1 MKHTIINPPNV
12 DKQLSTFIAAP
23 ELLKLINHEIDC
35 KFEGY
40 SIVRIE
46 SETGNG
52 SSHLLHGIANQLRN
66 EGNSVAFFRF
76 KKGDS
81 YSDLT
86 PYHLN
91 NIHNIPFV
99 FMDNIHHVWKSDQ
112 ERNQLL
118 EFLKLMAENN
128 VVFFYSC
135 QTDEEFIF
143 PLMIQEVFSGKS
155 LLVSLKALT
164 NVEKIEWA
172 QQLLNEMIVA
182 ELPNDLFEDS
192 ISNENFL
199 KSLAPH
205 IEKHAINQ
213 GTNYAKIKQQNEAL
227 YQLEVRM
234 LRTQLAILDLE
245 PLKRDNIQK
254 ESYEKSAEIRHEQIR
269 LAKELENIEKD
280 LKALS
285 IQPRPSRMA
294 MNLYIYSVKI
304 EKCLNANKDAFLF
317 AIKTIDNKLAELE
330 ARKKELTLE
339 SDKTIRLA
347 VFQEIVDWS
356 NVRESYTI
364 DSRKSILDQRKG
376 SI

>member
-1 MKHTIINPPNV
+1 MKNIIIHPPHV
-12 DKQLSTFIAAP
+12 DKQLSTFNASP
-23 ELLKLINHEIDC
+23 ELFKILNNKIDC

-46 SETGNG
+46 SKTGNG

-66 EGNSVAFFRF
+66 EGNSVSFFRF

-81 YSDLT
+81 FSDLT

-99 FMDNIHHVWKSDQ
+99 FMDNIHHVWKSDE

-118 EFLKLMAENN
+118 EFLKLLAENN
-128 VVFFYSC
+128 GVFFYSC
-135 QTDEEFIF
+135 QTDEEFVF

-155 LLVSLKALT
+155 LSVSLKAL
-164 NVEKIEWA
+164 NEVEKIEWA

-199 KSLAPH
+199 KSLEPY
-205 IEKHAINQ
+205 IEQHSINQ

-227 YQLEVRM
+227 FQLEVRM
-234 LRTQLAILDLE
+234 LRTQLAILGLE
-245 PLKRDNIQK
+245 LLKRDNIQK
-254 ESYEKSAEIRHEQIR
+254 ENYEKSAGIRHEQIK
-269 LAKELENIEKD
+269 LAEELENIEKD
-280 LKALS
+280 LKALC
-285 IQPRPSRMA
+285 IQPHPSRMA
-294 MNLYIYSVKI
+294 MNLYIYSLKI

-317 AIKTIDNKLAELE
+317 AIKTIDDKLAELE

-364 DSRKSILDQRKG
+364 DSKESILDNRKS

>member
-1 MKHTIINPPNV
+1 MKHIILNPPHV
-12 DKQLSTFIAAP
+12 DKQLSTFKASP
-23 ELLKLINHEIDC
+23 ELLKILNHEIDC
-35 KFEGY
+35 LFEGY

-66 EGNSVAFFRF
+66 EGNSVSFFRF

-81 YSDLT
+81 FSDLT

-99 FMDNIHHVWKSDQ
+99 FMDNIHNVWKSDH
-112 ERNQLL
+112 ERNQLQ
-118 EFLKLMAENN
+118 EFLKLLAENN
-128 VVFFYSC
+128 GVFFYSC
-135 QTDEEFIF
+135 QTDEEFVY

-155 LLVSLKALT
+155 MSVSLKTLT
-164 NVEKIEWA
+164 EAEKIEWA

-199 KSLAPH
+199 KSLEPY
-205 IEKHAINQ
+205 IEQHSINQ

-227 YQLEVRM
+227 FQLEVRM
-234 LRTQLAILDLE
+234 LRTQLAILGLE
-245 PLKRDNIQK
+245 LLKRDNIQK
-254 ESYEKSAEIRHEQIR
+254 KNYEKSAGIRHEQIK
-269 LAKELENIEKD
+269 LAEELENIEKD
-280 LKALS
+280 LKALC
-285 IQPRPSRMA
+285 IQPHPSRMA
-294 MNLYIYSVKI
+294 MNLYIYSLKI

-317 AIKTIDNKLAELE
+317 AIKTIDDKLTELE
-330 ARKKELTLE
+330 LHKKELPLQ

-364 DSRKSILDQRKG
+364 DNRKSILDQRKG
-376 SI
+376 SL

>member
-1 MKHTIINPPNV
+1 MKNIIIHPPHV
-12 DKQLSTFIAAP
+12 DKQLSTFIASP
-23 ELLKLINHEIDC
+23 ELLKLINHEIDH
-35 KFEGY
+35 KFKDY

-81 YSDLT
+81 FSDLT

-99 FMDNIHHVWKSDQ
+99 FIDNLHHVWKSDE

-118 EFLKLMAENN
+118 EFLKLLDKNKG
-128 VVFFYSC
+128 VFFYSC
-135 QTDEEFIF
+135 QTDEEFVF

-155 LLVSLKALT
+155 LSVSLKALT
-164 NVEKIEWA
+164 EAEKIEWA
-172 QQLLNEMIVA
+172 QQLLNEIIVA
-182 ELPNDLFEDS
+182 ELPNDLFEDF
-192 ISNENFL
+192 ISNDNFL
-199 KSLAPH
+199 KSLAPY
-205 IEKHAINQ
+205 IEQHSINQ
-213 GTNYAKIKQQNEAL
+213 GTNYAKMKQQNEAIF
-227 YQLEVRM
+227 QLEVRM
-234 LRTQLAILDLE
+234 LRTQLAILGLE
-245 PLKRDNIQK
+245 LLKRDNIQK
-254 ESYEKSAEIRHEQIR
+254 ENYEKSAGIRHEQIK
-269 LAKELENIEKD
+269 LAEELENIEKD

-294 MNLYIYSVKI
+294 MNLYIYSLKI
-304 EKCLNANKDAFLF
+304 EKCLNANKDAFLL
-317 AIKTIDNKLAELE
+317 AIKTIDDKLAELE

-364 DSRKSILDQRKG
+364 DSKESILNQRKNFR
-376 SI
+376 

>member
-1 MKHTIINPPNV
+1 MKHSIINPPHV
-12 DKQLSTFIAAP
+12 DKQLSTFRANR
-23 ELLKLINHEIDC
+23 ELFKILNHEIDSQ
-35 KFEGY
+35 FREY

-52 SSHLLHGIANQLRN
+52 SSHMLHGIANQLRN

-76 KKGDS
+76 KTGDS
-81 YSDLT
+81 FSDLT
-86 PYHLN
+86 TYHLN

-99 FMDNIHHVWKSDQ
+99 FMDNIHHVWKSDE

-118 EFLKLMAENN
+118 EFLKLLEENKG
-128 VVFFYSC
+128 VFFYSC
-135 QTDEEFIF
+135 QTDEEFVF
-143 PLMIQEVFSGKS
+143 PLMIQKVFSGKS
-155 LLVSLKALT
+155 LSFSLSALPEA
-164 NVEKIEWA
+164 EKIEWA

-182 ELPNDLFEDS
+182 ELHDDLFDDS

-199 KSLAPH
+199 KSLAPF
-205 IEKHAINQ
+205 IEQHSINQ
-213 GTNYAKIKQQNEAL
+213 GTNYAKMKQQNEAL
-227 YQLEVRM
+227 CQLEVRM
-234 LRTQLAILDLE
+234 LRTQMAILDLE
-245 PLKRDNIQK
+245 PLKRDNIHK
-254 ESYEKSAEIRHEQIR
+254 ENYEKSAGIRHEQIK
-269 LAKELENIEKD
+269 LTEELENIEKD

-294 MNLYIYSVKI
+294 MNLYIYSLKI

-317 AIKTIDNKLAELE
+317 AIKTIDDKLAELQ

-347 VFQEIVDWS
+347 VFKKIVDWS

-364 DSRKSILDQRKG
+364 DNRKSILDQGKS

>member
-1 MKHTIINPPNV
+1 MKHSILNPPHV
-12 DKQLSTFIAAP
+12 DKQLSTFKASP
-23 ELLKLINHEIDC
+23 ELFKILNHEIDC

-40 SIVRIE
+40 SIVGIE

-66 EGNSVAFFRF
+66 ERKTTAFFRF

-81 YSDLT
+81 FSDLT
-86 PYHLN
+86 TYHLN

-99 FMDNIHHVWKSDQ
+99 FMDNIHHVWKSDE

-118 EFLKLMAENN
+118 EFLKLLEENKGI
-128 VVFFYSC
+128 FFYSC
-135 QTDEEFIF
+135 QNDEEYIF

-155 LLVSLKALT
+155 MSVSLKALPKA
-164 NVEKIEWA
+164 EKIEWA
-172 QQLLNEMIVA
+172 QQLLNESIVA
-182 ELPNDLFEDS
+182 ELSKDLFEDS

-199 KSLAPH
+199 KSLEPH
-205 IEKHAINQ
+205 IEQHSINQ
-213 GTNYAKIKQQNEAL
+213 GTNYAKMKQQNEAL
-227 YQLEVRM
+227 FQLEVRM

-245 PLKRDNIQK
+245 PLKKDNIQK
-254 ESYEKSAEIRHEQIR
+254 EFYEKSAAIRHKQIK
-269 LAKELENIEKD
+269 LAEELENIEKD
-280 LKALS
+280 LKGLS

-294 MNLYIYSVKI
+294 MNLYIYSLKI

-317 AIKTIDNKLAELE
+317 AIKTIDDKLAELE

-347 VFQEIVDWS
+347 LFQEIVDWS

-364 DSRKSILDQRKG
+364 DSKDRF
-376 SI
+376 

>member
-1 MKHTIINPPNV
+1 MKNIIIHPPHV
-12 DKQLSTFIAAP
+12 DKQLSTFKASP
-23 ELLKLINHEIDC
+23 ELFKILNHEIDC

-52 SSHLLHGIANQLRN
+52 SSHLLHAIADQLRN
-66 EGNSVAFFRF
+66 ERNSVAFFLF

-81 YSDLT
+81 FSDLT

-99 FMDNIHHVWKSDQ
+99 FMDNIHQVWKSDQ

-118 EFLKLMAENN
+118 EFLKLLAENN
-128 VVFFYSC
+128 GVFFYSC
-135 QTDEEFIF
+135 QTDVEFVF
-143 PLMIQEVFSGKS
+143 PMMIQDLFSGKNMS
-155 LLVSLKALT
+155 VSLKALPEA
-164 NVEKIEWA
+164 EKIEWA
-172 QQLLNEMIVA
+172 QQLLNESIVA
-182 ELPNDLFEDS
+182 ELSKDLFKDS

-199 KSLAPH
+199 KSLAPYFEEH
-205 IEKHAINQ
+205 TINQ
-213 GTNYAKIKQQNEAL
+213 GTNYAKMKQQNEAL

-245 PLKRDNIQK
+245 PLKKDNIQK
-254 ESYEKSAEIRHEQIR
+254 ENYEKSASIRHEQIK
-269 LAKELENIEKD
+269 LAEELENIEKD
-280 LKALS
+280 LKTLS

-294 MNLYIYSVKI
+294 MNLYIYSLKI

-317 AIKTIDNKLAELE
+317 AIKTIDDKLAELE

-364 DSRKSILDQRKG
+364 DNRKAILDQRK
-376 SI
+376 SSL

>member
-1 MKHTIINPPNV
+1 MKHSILNPPHV
-12 DKQLSTFIAAP
+12 DKKLSTFKASP
-23 ELLKLINHEIDC
+23 ELFKHLNDEIDC
-35 KFEGY
+35 LFKGY
-40 SIVRIE
+40 TIVRIE

-52 SSHLLHGIANQLRN
+52 SSHLLHGIANQLRI
-66 EGNSVAFFRF
+66 EGNSVSFFRF

-81 YSDLT
+81 FSDLT

-99 FMDNIHHVWKSDQ
+99 FMDNIHHVWKSDA

-118 EFLKLMAENN
+118 EFLKLLAENN
-128 VVFFYSC
+128 GVFFYSC
-135 QTDEEFIF
+135 QTDEEYVF
-143 PLMIQEVFSGKS
+143 PLMIQKLFSGKS
-155 LLVSLKALT
+155 MSVSLKALT
-164 NVEKIEWA
+164 EAEKIEWA

-182 ELPNDLFEDS
+182 ELSKDLFEDS

-199 KSLAPH
+199 KSLAPC
-205 IEKHAINQ
+205 IEEHSNNQ
-213 GTNYAKIKQQNEAL
+213 GTNYAKMKQQNEAL
-227 YQLEVRM
+227 YQMEIRM

-254 ESYEKSAEIRHEQIR
+254 ENYEKSAGIRHEQIK
-269 LAKELENIEKD
+269 LAEELENIEKN

-294 MNLYIYSVKI
+294 MNLYVYSLKI

-317 AIKTIDNKLAELE
+317 AIKTIDDKLVDLE
-330 ARKKELTLE
+330 KRKKELTLE

-364 DSRKSILDQRKG
+364 DSKESILNQRKN

>member
-1 MKHTIINPPNV
+1 MKNIIIHPPHV
-12 DKQLSTFIAAP
+12 DKQLSTFKASI
-23 ELLKLINHEIDC
+23 ELLNLLNHEIDH

-52 SSHLLHGIANQLRN
+52 SSHLLHGIANQLRS
-66 EGNSVAFFRF
+66 ERNSVSFFRF

-81 YSDLT
+81 FSDLT

-99 FMDNIHHVWKSDQ
+99 FMDNIHHVWKSDE

-118 EFLKLMAENN
+118 EFLKLLDKNKG
-128 VVFFYSC
+128 VFFYSC
-135 QTDEEFIF
+135 QTDEEFVF
-143 PLMIQEVFSGKS
+143 PLMIEEVFSGKS
-155 LLVSLKALT
+155 MSVSLKALT
-164 NVEKIEWA
+164 EAEKIEWA

-192 ISNENFL
+192 TSNENFL
-199 KSLAPH
+199 KSLAPY
-205 IEKHAINQ
+205 IEQHSINQ

-227 YQLEVRM
+227 FQLEVRM
-234 LRTQLAILDLE
+234 LRTQLAILGLE

-254 ESYEKSAEIRHEQIR
+254 ENYEKSAGIRHEQIK
-269 LAKELENIEKD
+269 LAEELENIEKN
-280 LKALS
+280 LKALC

-294 MNLYIYSVKI
+294 MNLYIYSLKI

-317 AIKTIDNKLAELE
+317 AIKTIDDKLVDLE
-330 ARKKELTLE
+330 QRKKELTLD

-356 NVRESYTI
+356 KVRESYTI
-364 DSRKSILDQRKG
+364 DNRKSILDQRK
-376 SI
+376 SSL

>member
-1 MKHTIINPPNV
+1 MKHSIINPPHIT
-12 DKQLSTFIAAP
+12 KQLSTFRANQ
-23 ELLKLINHEIDC
+23 ELFKLLNHEINC
-35 KFEGY
+35 QFEGY

-52 SSHLLHGIANQLRN
+52 SSHLLHAIAHQLRN
-66 EGNSVAFFRF
+66 ERNSVSFFRF

-81 YSDLT
+81 FCDLT

-112 ERNQLL
+112 EINQLL
-118 EFLKLMAENN
+118 EFLKLLAENKG
-128 VVFFYSC
+128 VFFYSC
-135 QTDEEFIF
+135 QTDEEYVF

-155 LLVSLKALT
+155 MSVSLKALT
-164 NVEKIEWA
+164 EAKKIEWA

-199 KSLAPH
+199 KSLASY
-205 IEKHAINQ
+205 IEQHSINQ

-294 MNLYIYSVKI
+294 MNLYIYSLKI

-317 AIKTIDNKLAELE
+317 AIKTIDDKLVELE

-347 VFQEIVDWS
+347 VFKKIVDWS

-364 DSRKSILDQRKG
+364 DNRKSILDQGKSFR
-376 SI
+376 